1 MLQKNTIIAIFDNS
15 DAKKVLCIHKY
26 IKKKIYKQSNIGSTF
41 LGSVKRRVKRK
52 DLIKTKI
59 LTLNK
64 YYTKIFKKNTINMD
78 KQSICESVCGSVG
91 RWRFFVWQFS
101 LSSAC
106 HCGRRV
112 LISQHVFASLLE
124 FQKGFS

>member
-59 LTLNK
+59 NSMLIIGVK
-64 YYTKIFKKNTINMD
+64 QKKKRML
-78 KQSICESVCGSVG
+78 
-91 RWRFFVWQFS
+91 FY
-101 LSSAC
+101 
-106 HCGRRV
+106 
-112 LISQHVFASLLE
+112 QHLPGLLM
-124 FQKGFS
+124 FIR